1 MSQEDQTKLESDMA
15 YAIRLA
21 DPEFH
26 GEWEDVY
33 KLASV
38 VDTIAKFQRNG
49 VTANPDLEREFCSA
63 LKRAYRSNGA
73 FRHELEGFPD
83 AKRLITDQNSQ

>member
-1 MSQEDQTKLESDMA
+1 MLQEGQAKLESYME

-33 KLASV
+33 KLACL
-38 VDTIAKFQRNG
+38 VDNIAKFQRNG
-49 VTANPDLEREFCSA
+49 VTANPELEREFCSA
-63 LKRAYRSNGA
+63 LKRAYRANGV
-73 FRHELEGFPD
+73 FRHELEAFPD
-83 AKRLITDQNSQ
+83 AKCLITGA